1 MPPQGAIV
9 AVLAIAGLLTNLAS
23 VAMGFSLFSSNVSY
37 PQLLELPPPAGFGLT
52 LLAASLI
59 IMPSGPVMMVL
70 SPFSGRMARTVGPR
84 RLLVFGATALV
95 AAYAFSLLLASE
107 VWHILVAN
115 LLIGVG
121 IVGAVLAS
129 LSTVQG
135 GMQVPTASA
144 FQLSF
149 ALGLAAAVVALIVA
163 AFIPQRPAA
172 ETHPA
177 LPDEH

>member
-1 MPPQGAIV
+1 
-9 AVLAIAGLLTNLAS
+9 
-23 VAMGFSLFSSNVSY
+23 
-37 PQLLELPPPAGFGLT
+37 
-52 LLAASLI
+52 
-59 IMPSGPVMMVL
+59 MMVL

-84 RLLVFGATALV
+84 RLLVFGAAALV

-107 VWHILVAN
+107 VWHILIAN
-115 LLIGVG
+115 LLIGVAV
-121 IVGAVLAS
+121 VGAVLAS
-129 LSTVQG
+129 LLTVQD

-149 ALGLAAAVVALIVA
+149 ALGLAAAVVALMVA
-163 AFIPQRPAA
+163 AFIPQRRAA